1 LSGRTED
8 AIAAFKAY
16 DARSPG
22 FGLADLV
29 IAYHQSGRLEEA
41 RRAAERLLA
50 ARRDFT
56 VSSWANTQLHRDA
69 RQLAGELEAL
79 HAAGLPAD

>member
-1 LSGRTED
+1 MQLSPHYPPYFLGNLGNAYRLTGRFQE

-29 IAYHQSGRLEEA
+29 IASSRRIAPIWRAKRRSG
-41 RRAAERLLA
+41 
-50 ARRDFT
+50 
-56 VSSWANTQLHRDA
+56 S
-69 RQLAGELEAL
+69 
-79 HAAGLPAD
+79 